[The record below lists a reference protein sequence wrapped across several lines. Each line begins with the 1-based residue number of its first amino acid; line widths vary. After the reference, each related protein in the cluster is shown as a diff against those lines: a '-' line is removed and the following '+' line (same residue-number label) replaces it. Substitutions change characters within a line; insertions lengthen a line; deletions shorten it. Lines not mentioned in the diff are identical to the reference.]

1 MARPEWRDRS
11 KERFWRGILRE
22 FRRSDLTIREFCAR
36 RSLAEHN
43 FHAWR
48 RILAERDQERAAPEF
63 VPVEVVG
70 TVPNAVPNA
79 APNAAP
85 NAPTST
91 GCSAAIEIELPSGA
105 VVRVRDG
112 VDGTTLRRV
121 LTALTERASQQTSEG
136 PSC

>member
-1 MARPEWRDRS
+1 MARPEWRDPG
-11 KERFWRGILRE
+11 KERFWRRVVGAWQ
-22 FRRSDLTIREFCAR
+22 RSGLTIRDFCAR

-48 RILAERDQERAAPEF
+48 RILAERDEERAAPGF

-70 TVPNAVPNA
+70 A
-79 APNAAP
+79 A
-85 NAPTST
+85 
-91 GCSAAIEIELPSGA
+91 AAIEIELPGGA

-112 VDGTTLRRV
+112 VDGATLRQV
-121 LTALTERASQQTSEG
+121 LAALVEK